1 MKCQSV
7 RQDQV
12 EGLKIKM
19 LTRSSRAV
27 WSLQAPGTSSL
38 QTKKRDN
45 QLIYSI
51 LNWFF
56 LAFILLNKN
65 MQHSSFDF
73 SEPRLSAGWGGVEDR
88 WSTDDHVS
96 SSFHAATTLQ
106 PPQRAQGEQTA
117 TVPLCRRLTRSENVT
132 RHVRTGWRLPVLGLW
147 TEQINSFLIYSWGGG
162 EETPSSRSRW
172 RLAETRLTTKWH
184 YDIYFFLKY
193 CDMN

>member
-1 MKCQSV
+1 
-7 RQDQV
+7 
-12 EGLKIKM
+12 M

-65 MQHSSFDF
+65 MQ
-73 SEPRLSAGWGGVEDR
+73 RLTSVNLVCLQAEGGVEDR

-147 TEQINSFLIYSWGGG
+147 TEQINSLLIYSWGGG

-184 YDIYFFLKY
+184 CDIYFFLKY